1 MDPEHIKAKAL
12 QEATILLTY
21 KDAAGQ
27 LGISVRTLQR
37 YIANGLLRAVTI
49 TRRTKRV
56 RLSELEDFIQ
66 RISEQVNDRP
76 MPEPEQGTQMRF
88 DFIEAMPRAREGH
101 HE

>member
-1 MDPEHIKAKAL
+1 MDSEHIKARAL

-37 YIANGLLRAVTI
+37 YIADGLLRAIAI

-66 RISEQVNDRP
+66 RMSEQIDDRP
-76 MPEPEQGTQMRF
+76 VPEPEQGSQMRF
-88 DFIEAMPRAREGH
+88 DFIEAIPRAREGH